1 MDPIDLEL
9 AIKDASR
16 LLTRYRRSRMIKARY
31 IGVDNELLQ
40 SGKVYKIKTISVMWN
55 GKPRLRV
62 AFGERFRY
70 WVHYGSLEEFLKR
83 WKVEAVYHGCK

>member
-1 MDPIDLEL
+1 
-9 AIKDASR
+9 
-16 LLTRYRRSRMIKARY
+16 MIKARY

-70 WVHYGSLEEFLKR
+70 WVHYGSLEEFL
-83 WKVEAVYHGCK
+83 

>member
-1 MDPIDLEL
+1 MYLPFSRNLGITDADVNLFNTEVGIMQEL
-9 AIKDASR
+9 
-16 LLTRYRRSRMIKARY
+16 
-31 IGVDNELLQ
+31 
-40 SGKVYKIKTISVMWN
+40 MWN

-83 WKVEAVYHGCK
+83 WKVEAVYHGN